1 MGVLEGFKG
10 LKETLWSFYRPNDK
24 EYLRG
29 VVGASREFQEKF
41 QRGFS
46 RVQQRGFTRFQES
59 FDRLQG
65 QGVLVL
71 VCLENS

>member
-46 RVQQRGFTRFQES
+46 RSFTRFQES